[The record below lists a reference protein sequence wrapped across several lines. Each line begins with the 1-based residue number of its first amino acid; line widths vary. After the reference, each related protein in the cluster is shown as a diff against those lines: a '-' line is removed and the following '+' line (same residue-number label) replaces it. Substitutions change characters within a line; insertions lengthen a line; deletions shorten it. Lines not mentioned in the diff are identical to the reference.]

1 MPDPSIGDW
10 FNLRDGRS
18 SFEIHPRTDRAL
30 YFERK
35 NLYDKIQREIRKAF
49 LEKKAPK
56 LVIWGDWGIGKTHTL
71 SHIQYF
77 LENNAD
83 KYPCKI
89 IFLELNDIEK
99 KTRFDLLHHQI
110 LDAISM
116 EYIAEELLS
125 KLQSKHQKKIKDC
138 LRLYLE
144 SSDLV
149 NAFSSLLGAGQNQQ
163 LGWSWLNGQGLTQN
177 ERGMLPVTGD
187 LTNSKDF
194 VDILRFIGDVH
205 RELEGKVLLVL
216 IDEVEK
222 LERVK
227 DDDAIDHWTQAL
239 KDLASPGNE
248 SVGIILAASLRS
260 QEDLDKLSPLSDDQV
275 RSRFGYDDGDVEM
288 PNFQSNDTEAFLK
301 DVLSKI
307 VDHDKLKTQT
317 GSLKSRY
324 STQFD
329 EDVYPFTKEAFDTF
343 VEYVSRDPA
352 QAVPRA
358 IMKRLDDL
366 AFEAFEAQNPLIDGE
381 LLEKMDY
388 D

>member
-1 MPDPSIGDW
+1 M
-10 FNLRDGRS
+10 L
-18 SFEIHPRTDRAL
+18 T
-30 YFERK
+30 
-35 NLYDKIQREIRKAF
+35 
-49 LEKKAPK
+49 
-56 LVIWGDWGIGKTHTL
+56 
-71 SHIQYF
+71 
-77 LENNAD
+77 
-83 KYPCKI
+83 CKI

-275 RSRFGYDDGDVEM
+275 RSRFGYDDGYVEM